1 MTRWVLV
8 ACLALSACSG
18 PLRPANLRL
27 GEDACAHCR
36 MTLVS
41 DRTAAQIVT
50 PGGEPLIFDEL
61 ECLRDYLGATPLGED
76 AVVFV
81 IDHRTGTWLDARQAV
96 FTRTSEHTPMGSGLV
111 AHANPASR
119 DADATGH
126 GAPVAADFILRPPAT
141 GITP

>member
-1 MTRWVLV
+1 MTRFVL
-8 ACLALSACSG
+8 ASCLAISACAG
-18 PLRPANLRL
+18 TLRPATLRL

-36 MTLVS
+36 MTVVS
-41 DRTAAQIVT
+41 DQTAAQIVT

-61 ECLRDYLGATPLGED
+61 GCLRDYLRARPLAED

-81 IDHRTGTWLDARQAV
+81 IDHHTRAWLDARQAV

-119 DADATGH
+119 DADAAGH
-126 GAPVAADFILRPPAT
+126 GVPVAADFILRPPAA
-141 GITP
+141 GIAP